1 MECADKPYGR
11 RRRRRRQLRVRTAR
25 ALLVL
30 ALRCINHHC
39 IRCLHGLRPRLED
52 LRQGA
57 QPQLG
62 LARGCGLGALQFWQR
77 RANRVSAVAH
87 RTAHPAE
94 PGGGWGL
101 RASRL
106 LRSLRGFEHA
116 VANGAASAAAPSEA
130 HPKEEREDASDEGC
144 RSVAGIRAASDDDQ
158 LAASSALALPV
169 AAARHAC
176 LRAAP
181 AVAHRTRGSRATAAG
196 RRQHSAR
203 RQSGLRIVSASP
215 VSKLSPWPNTRRA
228 SVCAP
233 LVLSPLSL
241 PGEKLPADLSNSRE
255 TLSLLL
261 PSFLTYLASLAGFS
275 LITDLGCHVL
285 CRHRETW

>member
-11 RRRRRRQLRVRTAR
+11 RRRRRRRRLGVRTAL
-25 ALLVL
+25 ALAWLVL
-30 ALRCINHHC
+30 ALRCINHHS

-62 LARGCGLGALQFWQR
+62 PARVSGLGALQFGQR
-77 RANRVSAVAH
+77 RASRVSAVAH

-101 RASRL
+101 RASRR

-144 RSVAGIRAASDDDQ
+144 RSIPGVRAVPDDDQ
-158 LAASSALALPV
+158 LATSSALALPV
-169 AAARHAC
+169 AAAGHAC
-176 LRAAP
+176 SLRAAP
-181 AVAHRTRGSRATAAG
+181 AVAHRHASQPRAAAG
-196 RRQHSAR
+196 RRHHSA
-203 RQSGLRIVSASP
+203 GYN
-215 VSKLSPWPNTRRA
+215 SK
-228 SVCAP
+228 
-233 LVLSPLSL
+233 
-241 PGEKLPADLSNSRE
+241 D
-255 TLSLLL
+255 
-261 PSFLTYLASLAGFS
+261 
-275 LITDLGCHVL
+275 
-285 CRHRETW
+285 

>member
-1 MECADKPYGR
+1 MHMHTHFGYWALQQGLAHHHSRRPMECADKPYGRR

-62 LARGCGLGALQFWQR
+62 LARGSGLGALQFWQQ
-77 RANRVSAVAH
+77 RASRVSAVAH
-87 RTAHPAE
+87 RTDHPAE

-144 RSVAGIRAASDDDQ
+144 CSVAGIRTAPDDDQ
-158 LAASSALALPV
+158 MAASSALALPV

-181 AVAHRTRGSRATAAG
+181 AVAHSTRFLARRAAG
-196 RRQHSAR
+196 RRHHSAR
-203 RQSGLRIVSASP
+203 RQEGASEEYLLSCSPSCNGCQRAHIERWVPSARSALARSALP
-215 VSKLSPWPNTRRA
+215 RA
-228 SVCAP
+228 
-233 LVLSPLSL
+233 
-241 PGEKLPADLSNSRE
+241 
-255 TLSLLL
+255 
-261 PSFLTYLASLAGFS
+261 
-275 LITDLGCHVL
+275 
-285 CRHRETW
+285 

>member
-1 MECADKPYGR
+1 MECADKPYGRR

-196 RRQHSAR
+196 RRQHSAGR
-203 RQSGLRIVSASP
+203 VD
-215 VSKLSPWPNTRRA
+215 
-228 SVCAP
+228 C
-233 LVLSPLSL
+233 
-241 PGEKLPADLSNSRE
+241 
-255 TLSLLL
+255 
-261 PSFLTYLASLAGFS
+261 ASLA
-275 LITDLGCHVL
+275 LHRLAN
-285 CRHRETW
+285 CRHGQTRDGLAYAHPLCSRPCRSQVRNFQRTSQIAGKHCHFFFLPSLLTWPASPGFP

>member
-1 MECADKPYGR
+1 MHTHFGYWALQQGLAHHHSRRPMECADKPYGRR

-62 LARGCGLGALQFWQR
+62 LARGSGLGALQFWQQ
-77 RANRVSAVAH
+77 RASRVSAVAH
-87 RTAHPAE
+87 RTDHPAE

-144 RSVAGIRAASDDDQ
+144 CSVAGIRTAPDDDQ
-158 LAASSALALPV
+158 MAASSALALPV

-181 AVAHRTRGSRATAAG
+181 AVAHSTRFL
-196 RRQHSAR
+196 AR
-203 RQSGLRIVSASP
+203 R
-215 VSKLSPWPNTRRA
+215 
-228 SVCAP
+228 
-233 LVLSPLSL
+233 
-241 PGEKLPADLSNSRE
+241 
-255 TLSLLL
+255 
-261 PSFLTYLASLAGFS
+261 
-275 LITDLGCHVL
+275 LG
-285 CRHRETW
+285 R